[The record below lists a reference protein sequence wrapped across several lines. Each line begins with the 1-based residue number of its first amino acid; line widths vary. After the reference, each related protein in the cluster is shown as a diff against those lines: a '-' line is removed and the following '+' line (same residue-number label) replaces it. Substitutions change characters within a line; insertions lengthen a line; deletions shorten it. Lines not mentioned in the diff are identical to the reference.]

1 MATPAAFVVVVT
13 QMQVTLQSLWLYF
26 VVSQTKSTLN
36 NFKIKALEIS

>member
-1 MATPAAFVVVVT
+1 MLAAFVVAVT

-36 NFKIKALEIS
+36 SKL